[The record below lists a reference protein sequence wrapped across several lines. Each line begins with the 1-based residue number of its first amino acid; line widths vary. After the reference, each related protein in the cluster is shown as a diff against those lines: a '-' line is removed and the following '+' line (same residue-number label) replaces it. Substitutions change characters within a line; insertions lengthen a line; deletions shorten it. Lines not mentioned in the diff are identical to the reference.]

1 MLILKNIFL
10 LIFFLISFFSTKINS
25 EMLILDKLQT
35 PGITTQNQY
44 WSFFTDGVMGGFS
57 EGSVKIDKVNN
68 TSCYRMIGN
77 VTTKNNGGFIQIRSL
92 INPSINILDY
102 KGIYLK
108 VFGNNKKYYLH
119 IRTQYTIAP
128 WQYYSHSF
136 NSISDWTEIK
146 LSFSNFK
153 KSNFYQSKKL
163 INQSIKSIGL
173 VAGFDNFDADICL
186 AEIGFY

>member
-1 MLILKNIFL
+1 MLV
-10 LIFFLISFFSTKINS
+10 
-25 EMLILDKLQT
+25 LDRLEN
-35 PGITTQNQY
+35 PGQPTQGQR
-44 WSFFTDGVMGGFS
+44 WSFFTDGVMGGVS
-57 EGSVKIDKVNN
+57 EGTVKLDKINN
-68 TSCYRMIGN
+68 IFCYRMIGN
-77 VTTKNNGGFIQIRSL
+77 VTTENNGGFIQIRSL
-92 INPSINILDY
+92 LKPNINGSDY
-102 KGIYLK
+102 EGIYFK
-108 VFGNNKKYYLH
+108 VFGNNKKYFIHL
-119 IRTQYTIAP
+119 RTQYTVAP